1 MKKHLILAAVAAL
14 ATFTACSNED
24 ENEQA
29 LQGIPVN
36 FTVNAPTTR
45 ATTTLDESVYKTT
58 FDANDRFGVYA
69 TGLRNEMDNAI
80 CKIES
85 DQSVTPD
92 NSYFFKDQST
102 NVTFN
107 AYFPATGTTG
117 MGTVAPSSSSVT
129 YTIAADQSEGK
140 YRGNDFMIAKTTG
153 SGSSP
158 NVALNFEHQLALV
171 IVKLTDLNTAN
182 KVVMNQMLPTAT
194 YTFANGTVTTESGA
208 SRIDVTMDTQTAA
221 QEYWALVPAQ
231 SITSGK
237 ELFTITTS
245 DNLRYTYT
253 TTGNLNVDKGKV
265 YKITLKK
272 SAASVSTA
280 LTATAS
286 QWGDVNTIIE
296 EGETK
301 EEYVSAVTAST
312 EVTQLSRNRSE
323 LKTNS
328 KSWGYLFLGIDTDV
342 ESCTATNNGW
352 EIKRKSVN
360 SLQNGWHN
368 NTLYYFG
375 GETKIA
381 TGLYKLTFKAKA
393 SNAVTIEVR
402 LVSSYWDNTESKD
415 KDLYFGTASTMSP
428 SKWNAKTTFN
438 LTTSEQE
445 CTVYI
450 NTTTYAVA
458 SANDV
463 TATNSEQK
471 EYYLAISMPLAAN
484 CEANTYTI
492 TNIRLVRE

>member
-1 MKKHLILAAVAAL
+1 MKKYLILAAVAAL
-14 ATFTACSNED
+14 ATFNACSNED

-36 FTVNAPTTR
+36 FTVNGPTTR
-45 ATTTLDESVYKTT
+45 ATTTLEESVYKTT
-58 FDANDRFGVYA
+58 FDENDRFGVYT
-69 TGLRNEMDNAI
+69 TGLRSQMNNAI

-117 MGTVAPSSSSVT
+117 MGTVEPSSSSVT

-140 YRGNDFMIAKTTG
+140 YRGNDFMIARTTG

-194 YTFANGTVTTESGA
+194 YTFENGTVTTESGA
-208 SRIDVTMDTQTAA
+208 SRIDVTMNKQTAV

-253 TTGNLNVDKGKV
+253 TTDNLNVEKGKV

-286 QWGDVNTIIE
+286 QWGDVTTIIE
-296 EGETK
+296 EGETE

-312 EVTQLSRNRSE
+312 GYITGTNRSDLRNDAKNSVGLSWLAYLTAGVDTDPLTAIEGGWQLST
-323 LKTNS
+323 KTVTSN
-328 KSWGYLFLGIDTDV
+328 T
-342 ESCTATNNGW
+342 GW
-352 EIKRKSVN
+352 Y
-360 SLQNGWHN
+360 N
-368 NTLYYFG
+368 NTIYYYG
-375 GETKIA
+375 GETQMVP
-381 TGLYKLTFKAKA
+381 GLYKLTFKASSTVSNRTIDIRLLDINTTNTYYGICNSTTGPWKA
-393 SNAVTIEVR
+393 NYSIT
-402 LVSSYWDNTESKD
+402 LSSSLTEYS
-415 KDLYFGTASTMSP
+415 L
-428 SKWNAKTTFN
+428 
-438 LTTSEQE
+438 
-445 CTVYI
+445 YI
-450 NTTTYAVA
+450 NTECNTTAGSSSSTTTTNTA
-458 SANDV
+458 SINYD
-463 TATNSEQK
+463 
-471 EYYLAISMPLAAN
+471 LALTFPVKTTD
-484 CEANTYTI
+484 EANTYTI
-492 TNIRLVRE
+492 KDIKLTRD